1 MSTVGIVSVHF
12 HPHYV
17 APTLTLLDRVK
28 AGMKLLRSVHVANQ
42 ESVGLALDAA
52 IAGPDA
58 EVVRHDNSGMEF
70 GGYQAGLERLQA
82 TCDPDWVLVVND
94 TFATHDNF
102 ATPYRER
109 LRGELSWTREHPAIV
124 GQLES
129 IARSYLLAGLRS
141 HRWIRSSVYALNR
154 AAITALGGRIYV
166 PEFDA
171 AVVETDDR
179 ARFFTP
185 VVDPVL
191 ADHLHAWLFR
201 SREAHVHWYGAEP
214 LTAANMGRMARKAR
228 SILQE
233 KYLSARLEDR
243 GAEFADVRDIGVAG
257 RARRTLE
264 DKWFDARRRAVP
276 TARTAGGNA

>member
-1 MSTVGIVSVHF
+1 MSTVGIVSVHY

-17 APTLTLLDRVK
+17 APTLALLDRVK
-28 AGMKLLRSVHVANQ
+28 AGMNLLGSVYVANQ
-42 ESVGLALDAA
+42 ESVGATLDAT
-52 IAGPDA
+52 IAAPTC
-58 EVVRHDNSGMEF
+58 EVIRHDNSGLEF
-70 GGYQAGLERLQA
+70 GAYQAGLERLLA

-109 LRGELSWTREHPAIV
+109 LRGELSYTREHPAIV
-124 GQLES
+124 GQVES

-141 HRWIRSSVYALNR
+141 HRWVRSSVYALNR
-154 AAITALGGRIYV
+154 AAIGALGGRIYV

-171 AVVETDDR
+171 SVVETDDR
-179 ARFFTP
+179 SRFFTP
-185 VVDPVL
+185 VVDAVL
-191 ADHLHAWLFR
+191 ADHLHEWLFK
-201 SREAHVHWYGAEP
+201 SRGAGNHWYGAEP
-214 LTAANMGRMARKAR
+214 LQASNMARMARKAR

-243 GAEFADVRDIGVAG
+243 GAEFADVRQIGVAG

-264 DKWFDARRRAVP
+264 DKWFDARRRAAP
-276 TARTAGGNA
+276 PARMAGD